1 MGLSALDSALSGLR
15 VAQQQMSVLSNNIS
29 NVNTEGYTR
38 KILPQEALTADAV
51 TIGVKGGTIMRSVD
65 LQLERDFWTQIS
77 STNFYDVQA
86 QYLDQIQEFHGPPDQ
101 ELSIA
106 AAVSDLRDNFLALST
121 VPDDLFSQQTT
132 VNQAQF
138 LAKKIN
144 DFAQLIT
151 QLRNDAQDQ
160 IEAGVNKIN
169 GLLEQIADLN
179 RQISINNNSGK
190 TTAALEDQRDMAAK
204 ELANEMEVDFF
215 IRGDGIMAIQTTGG
229 VELAAETAR
238 PLHFSPRP
246 LGSQNYYPVSAAGIY
261 TGGDPDLVPSARDIT
276 SSALNGN
283 IGGLLELRDSVL
295 PQHLAQLDE
304 LAHKLATRFEEQ
316 GLRLFTDAAGQVP
329 DDITTDITSN
339 DLVTLAGVGP
349 LSTAAGA
356 PYTGGVDDVFSMT
369 LDPESAVPRTMNISL
384 TQAEANFPS
393 PPAANAAESLV
404 EEMKRQISNLPPP
417 YNETEIRLN
426 ASGQIEINSSYD
438 VEFSADDAGQ
448 MGAPGLIYLGFTPG
462 ITRAAPSSDPLRTV
476 PYIGFSSEFRVNRAI
491 IENPALLQQGTLPG
505 LNVQEGS
512 NEFLRRIAEF
522 SFGGATRQE
531 VNGNVDLR
539 VSNIPD
545 TLQNTLGLNPQA
557 VMISNT
563 DLVSL
568 GAGGSLVNADGN
580 PFLPPGGP
588 PLLDSFSLRFD
599 AGGANDTGP
608 IEINLSAAEAFS
620 GQFNGAEQLV
630 DYINNSVIPG
640 LGAPLN
646 GQINASLNEFGQL
659 VIDSQVDVEVG
670 DGSPFVAAMGD
681 DGLSF
686 LGLEAGTTSVENPS
700 FEIQIGE
707 DNPYTVT
714 IEPGEDEND
723 LLTKLN
729 NIPGVIATISE
740 ATGALN
746 IRPGPGYGG
755 DITINSGPVLSAGGD
770 TALEELF
777 GAANPVVNIGHKTFH
792 EKNLGA
798 NGNQTT
804 KIVGVDSL
812 INYSQKMI
820 SIQSQTALDVTRRS
834 EDEKTFKDILE
845 NRFLDETTVNLDEEM
860 ANLILVQNAFS
871 ASARTVQAIEEM
883 FDDLFAAF

>member
-169 GLLEQIADLN
+169 SLLEQIADLN

-190 TTAALEDQRDMAAK
+190 TTAALEDQRDMATK

-229 VELAAETAR
+229 VELAAETAK
-238 PLHFSPRP
+238 PLFFSPRP
-246 LGSQNYYPVSAAGIY
+246 LGAQNYYPASAAGIY
-261 TGGDPDLVPSARDIT
+261 TGGDPDLVPGARDIT

-304 LAHKLATRFEEQ
+304 LAHKLSTRFEEQ
-316 GLRLFTDAAGQVP
+316 GLRLFTDASGQVP
-329 DDITTDITSN
+329 ADITTDITSN
-339 DLVTLAGVGP
+339 DLVTLAGGGP
-349 LSTAAGA
+349 LSTAGGA
-356 PYTGGVDDVFSMT
+356 PYTGGVDDVFSMV

-384 TQAEANFPS
+384 TQAETNFPS

-417 YNETEIRLN
+417 YNETEVRLN
-426 ASGQIEINSSYD
+426 GSGEIEVDSTYD
-438 VEFSADDAGQ
+438 VEFDADGAGQ
-448 MGAPGLIYLGFTPG
+448 MGAAGLIYLGFTPG
-462 ITRAAPSSDPLRTV
+462 ITRAAPSDDPLRTV
-476 PYIGFSSEFRVNRAI
+476 PYLGFSLEFRVNRAI

-522 SFGGATRQE
+522 AFGDATRQE
-531 VNGNVDLR
+531 VNGNVDLTT
-539 VSNIPD
+539 PG
-545 TLQNTLGLNPQA
+545 TLQNNLGLNPQA
-557 VMISNT
+557 VMVGDV

-568 GAGGSLVNADGN
+568 GAGGSLVNASGN

-599 AGGANDTGP
+599 EGGVNDTGP

-620 GQFNGAEQLV
+620 GLFNGAEQLV
-630 DYINNSVIPG
+630 DYINNNVIPG

-659 VIDSQVDVEVG
+659 VIDSQVDVKIG
-670 DGSPFVAAMGD
+670 DGTAFPQGMGD
-681 DGLSF
+681 EGLSF
-686 LGLEAGTTSVENPS
+686 LGLTAGTTAIEYPS

-729 NIPGVIATISE
+729 NIPGVIATVSE

-755 DITINSGPVLSAGGD
+755 DIRVNAGPVLSAGGD
-770 TALEELF
+770 TTLEALF
-777 GAANPVVNIGHKTFH
+777 GTANPVVNIGHKTFH

-798 NGNQTT
+798 NGGQTT

-812 INYSQKMI
+812 IDYSQKMI
-820 SIQSQTALDVTRRS
+820 SIQSETALDVTRRS

-860 ANLILVQNAFS
+860 STLILVQNAFS
-871 ASARTVQAIEEM
+871 ASARTIQAIEEM